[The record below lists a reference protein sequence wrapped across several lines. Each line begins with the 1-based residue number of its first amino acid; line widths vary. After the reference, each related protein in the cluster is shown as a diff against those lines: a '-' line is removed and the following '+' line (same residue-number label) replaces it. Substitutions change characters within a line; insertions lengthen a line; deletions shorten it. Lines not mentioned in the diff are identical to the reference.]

1 MCVLFSGIRWQLRS
15 QSIQIS
21 ATYLAIPQFFMP
33 LGAGMLSLQF
43 SVELLRS
50 ILILREDTSGVLVLE
65 ESAKQAASEEESR
78 GYCNRFTCAGG
89 HAG

>member
-1 MCVLFSGIRWQLRS
+1 MCALFFWDSVATRS

-43 SVELLRS
+43 LAELLRS
-50 ILILREDTSGVLVLE
+50 ILILRDDTSGVLVLE
-65 ESAKQAASEEESR
+65 ESGE
-78 GYCNRFTCAGG
+78 AGR
-89 HAG
+89 